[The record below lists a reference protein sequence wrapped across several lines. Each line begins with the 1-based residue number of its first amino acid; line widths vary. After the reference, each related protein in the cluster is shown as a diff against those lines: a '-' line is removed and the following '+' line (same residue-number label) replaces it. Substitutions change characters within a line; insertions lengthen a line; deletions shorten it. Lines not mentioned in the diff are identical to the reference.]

1 MNIAIIGAPRVSG
14 MAAPRPPFLRELY
27 DALQGVELDRLDAIV
42 AEDVVIDTPA
52 GLGVR
57 GLAALKEL
65 ARQFADLGCRIHLVD
80 EHLALDGHGGGRGF
94 MTFAPHRSCDRGRS
108 VETMLLTIRDD
119 KIVRIELACNGV
131 RAEPPVVGIERRR

>member
-1 MNIAIIGAPRVSG
+1 MNIAIIGAGHVGGTAPR
-14 MAAPRPPFLRELY
+14 RPPFLRMLY

-42 AEDVVIDTPA
+42 AEDVVIDTPV

-57 GLAALKEL
+57 GLAALKAL
-65 ARQFADLGCRIHLVD
+65 ARQFADLGCRIHVVE

-94 MTFAPHRSCDRGRS
+94 MTFAPHRSCDHRTS

-119 KIVRIELACNGV
+119 KIVRIDLVCNGV
-131 RAEPPVVGIERRR
+131 RAEPLVVGIERCR